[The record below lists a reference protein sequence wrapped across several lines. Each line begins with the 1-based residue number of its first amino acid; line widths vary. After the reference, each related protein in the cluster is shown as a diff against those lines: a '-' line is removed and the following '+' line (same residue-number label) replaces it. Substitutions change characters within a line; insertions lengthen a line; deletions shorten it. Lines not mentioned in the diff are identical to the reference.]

1 MVENAETDAP
11 TIAQLRVAVQQA
23 REDVLMARR
32 LDGIDRHQ
40 LTAAQRHLL
49 SILEVY
55 LAALD
60 AAGLAPHWQLRT
72 EVHLLRGITTA
83 TPRARE
89 GKPARPSRPLSPS

>member
-1 MVENAETDAP
+1 MVENAETDSP
-11 TIAQLRVAVQQA
+11 TIAQLRLAVQQA
-23 REDVLMARR
+23 REDVLVARR

-40 LTAAQRHLL
+40 LTSAQRHLL

-72 EVHLLRGITTA
+72 EVHLLRGVTDT
-83 TPRARE
+83 TPRPRE
-89 GKPARPSRPLSPS
+89 GRPTRPDRPLNSP

>member
-1 MVENAETDAP
+1 MVENAETDAL
-11 TIAQLRVAVQQA
+11 TIAQLRLAVQQA

-60 AAGLAPHWQLRT
+60 AAGLAPHWQLQT
-72 EVHLLRGITTA
+72 EVHLLRGITT
-83 TPRARE
+83 PRPRQGGQAA
-89 GKPARPSRPLSPS
+89 GPSRPLSPS